1 VKRFLLSC
9 VVAAALVG
17 VPATSALAGAPAHP
31 NCWGVVTSQ
40 RASSEGDIGEHASA
54 QPTPRAG
61 LGNVARLLFDLGIS
75 SGPHVSDLG
84 TALASLDG
92 LDSTSCP

>member
-1 VKRFLLSC
+1 MKRLLLSA
-9 VVAAALVG
+9 VVAAALVT
-17 VPATSALAGAPAHP
+17 VPTSAFANAPASP
-31 NCWGVVTSQ
+31 SCWGVVTAQ
-40 RASSEGDIGEHASA
+40 RATTEGDIGAHASS
-54 QPTPRAG
+54 QDTPRAG

-92 LDSTSCP
+92 LDATSCP